1 MSQESLRQYEGMFV
15 FDPTFGSSF
24 DNCEREI
31 QRLLERAEGEI
42 LVCRKWDDRRLAYR
56 IDGHKRG
63 VYVLVY
69 FRAPP
74 SKIRPLERDAQL
86 SEPLLRLLVLQAEGV
101 TREDMEKAVRTQA
114 DTGAERVAPEKAAA
128 RDEPKKTTPV
138 LAEAPAGKAGEP
150 EAPAAPEAKPAASD

>member
-31 QRLLERAEGEI
+31 RRLLERAEGEI

-56 IDGHKRG
+56 IDGRKRG

-74 SKIRPLERDAQL
+74 GRIRPLERDAQL
-86 SEPLLRLLVLQAEGV
+86 SEHLLRLLVLQADGV
-101 TREDMEKAVRTQA
+101 TREAMESAVSTRA
-114 DTGAERVAPEKAAA
+114 ESGAERTAPEKAAA
-128 RDEPKKTTPV
+128 RDQQEKTTQA
-138 LAEAPAGKAGEP
+138 LAEAPAGKMREP
-150 EAPAAPEAKPAASD
+150 EDHPAPEAKPTVFD

>member
-15 FDPTFGSSF
+15 FDPTFGSSS

-42 LVCRKWDDRRLAYR
+42 LVCGKWDERRLAYK
-56 IDGHKRG
+56 IDGRKRG
-63 VYVLVY
+63 VYMLVY

-101 TREDMEKAVRTQA
+101 TREEMEKAVRTQA
-114 DTGAERVAPEKAAA
+114 DTGAERAAPEKATK
-128 RDEPKKTTPV
+128 RDEPKKATPV

-150 EAPAAPEAKPAASD
+150 EDPPAPEAKPTVSE

>member
-1 MSQESLRQYEGMFV
+1 MSRESMRQYEGMFV

-31 QRLLERAEGEI
+31 RRLLERAEGEI

-56 IDGHKRG
+56 IDGRKRG

-101 TREDMEKAVRTQA
+101 TRETMERAVRTQA
-114 DTGAERVAPEKAAA
+114 ESGGERTAPEKAAA
-128 RDEPKKTTPV
+128 RDEQEKTTKV
-138 LAEAPAGKAGEP
+138 LTEAPVGKTRGP
-150 EAPAAPEAKPAASD
+150 EDHPAPEAEPTVSD

>member
-1 MSQESLRQYEGMFV
+1 MSRESLRQYEGMFV

-42 LVCRKWDDRRLAYR
+42 LVCRKWDERRLAYR
-56 IDGHKRG
+56 IDGRKRG

-101 TREDMEKAVRTQA
+101 TRAAMERAVRTQA
-114 DTGAERVAPEKAAA
+114 ESGAERTAPEKAAT
-128 RDEPKKTTPV
+128 RDEPEKTTKV
-138 LAEAPAGKAGEP
+138 LTEAAAGKIREP
-150 EAPAAPEAKPAASD
+150 EDQPAPKAEPTVSD

>member
-15 FDPTFGSSF
+15 FDPTFGSSS

-42 LVCRKWDDRRLAYR
+42 LVCRKWDERRLAYR
-56 IDGHKRG
+56 IDGRKRG

-74 SKIRPLERDAQL
+74 SRIRSLERDAQL
-86 SEPLLRLLVLQAEGV
+86 SEHLLRLLVLQAEGV
-101 TREDMEKAVRTQA
+101 TRETMERALRTQA
-114 DTGAERVAPEKAAA
+114 ESGAERTAPEKAAT
-128 RDEPKKTTPV
+128 RDEQKKTTQV
-138 LAEAPAGKAGEP
+138 LTEAPAGKTRELEHHP
-150 EAPAAPEAKPAASD
+150 APEAEPTVSD